1 MILMNNIEALI
12 WKKIMKNNN
21 TLEFLKGFYLLSS
34 DDQAFLRKLIKDY
47 NAGQITDQE
56 FSARLQE
63 RKTTAK

>member
-12 WKKIMKNNN
+12 WEKIMKNNN
-21 TLEFLKGFYLLSS
+21 TLEFLKAFYLLSP
-34 DDQAFLRKLIKDY
+34 DDQAFLFALIKDY

-63 RKTTAK
+63 RKTTT

>member
-1 MILMNNIEALI
+1 MS
-12 WKKIMKNNN
+12 KNNDL
-21 TLEFLKGFYLLSS
+21 LEFLKAFYLLSP
-34 DDQAFLRKLIKDY
+34 DDQAFLFALIKDY

>member
-1 MILMNNIEALI
+1 
-12 WKKIMKNNN
+12 MKNNN